1 MAIYCRFANWLI
13 EICFDQLT
21 GYFYQNTQISISL
34 FFPHQFTI
42 NYATECTTVY
52 VKSLLC

>member
-21 GYFYQNTQISISL
+21 GYFYKNTQICISL